1 MPHTLFSLLQNA
13 VRNFAALTGKG
24 MHLRLLIQG
33 VLFFL
38 GGGVGVFFFFVVVFV
53 FFIYIFRTGTVK
65 ITSDYFLQSSSGEY
79 FRLRHNASSSS
90 LFLIQ

>member
-33 VLFFL
+33 VFFL
-38 GGGVGVFFFFVVVFV
+38 YVGVVCFFLVVVCFV

-79 FRLRHNASSSS
+79 FRLRHNASLST

>member
-33 VLFFL
+33 VFFL
-38 GGGVGVFFFFVVVFV
+38 YVGVVCFFLVVVCFV

-79 FRLRHNASSSS
+79 FRLLHNASLST